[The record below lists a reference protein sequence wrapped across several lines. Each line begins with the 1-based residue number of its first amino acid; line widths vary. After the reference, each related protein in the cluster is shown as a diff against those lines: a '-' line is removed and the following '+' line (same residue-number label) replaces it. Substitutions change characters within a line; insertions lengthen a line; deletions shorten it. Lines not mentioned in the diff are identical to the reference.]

1 MSPRPPI
8 HVLALTVAVAAELC
22 SLALLAVSGWYLAA
36 CALAGL
42 GLLATFSYPTPSGIV
57 RLLALGRIAGNYGQ
71 NVLLHRAALA
81 DTTRERLRVYDD
93 LARGP
98 GGAAGSSAE
107 DDPGAASPKST
118 SGSPSAA
125 GPSASAVASG
135 AAVDAGAAVG
145 RIPAV
150 DDRTVDRL
158 LTDARVSGERVLRV
172 TAPIVVT
179 CAAVVAAGI
188 VAAVTMPAVTIPL
201 LLGAAVMIV
210 LALVPAAPDEGHGR
224 LRAEVLA
231 SMEAAPELDSLGG
244 TPLLRAR
251 VLDQLAELSAADRR
265 RASRR
270 TWRQL
275 GAALA
280 AGVSFGTI
288 VVVAALASGVGTGV
302 GDTATASGFGA
313 DLGSVPLFVMVVCLA
328 FGVLERTFAL
338 GDIVPH
344 LQRLRSIDAG
354 RGDASQPAHTSAVEV
369 DATDAGA
376 IGITLGAGHELD
388 VPAGTSA
395 AIIGPSGAG
404 KSTLL
409 TAIARSVRQ
418 RRSLTVAHVTD
429 DEFLFTGTV
438 AGNLRLG
445 APGQR
450 GRKTDAD
457 SASSGDDQPTA
468 VGDALVGDAPNASV
482 SVASPSVGTD
492 LAEVLADLGLDD
504 VDADTRTGINGR
516 ALSRGETRRLIIAR
530 AVLSRPDVLL
540 IDEPDLGLDAD
551 TYVRVL
557 GFVRDRLPD
566 ATVILAAHSAPPA
579 VTRVLDLGGASAIR

>member
-1 MSPRPPI
+1 MSRRPQV
-8 HVLALTVAVAAELC
+8 HVLALTVAVVAELC

-93 LARGP
+93 LDGGP
-98 GGAAGSSAE
+98 GDAAGSSAE
-107 DDPGAASPKST
+107 DDDPGADR
-118 SGSPSAA
+118 PSAL
-125 GPSASAVASG
+125 AVALTP
-135 AAVDAGAAVG
+135 AVDAGAA
-145 RIPAV
+145 IDWPPAV

-179 CAAVVAAGI
+179 CAAVIAAGI

-210 LALVPAAPDEGHGR
+210 LALAPATPDDGHGR

-265 RASRR
+265 RARRR
-270 TWRQL
+270 TWRQVI
-275 GAALA
+275 AALA

-288 VVVAALASGVGTGV
+288 IVVSALASGAGTTKGTEAAVGG
-302 GDTATASGFGA
+302 SGAGA
-313 DLGSVPLFVMVVCLA
+313 ELGSVPVFVMVVCLA

-338 GDIVPH
+338 GDIIPH
-344 LQRLRSIDAG
+344 LQRLRTISA
-354 RGDASQPAHTSAVEV
+354 REGDTARPAHTSAVEV
-369 DATDAGA
+369 DVTDAGA
-376 IGITLGAGHELD
+376 IGITLGADHGID

-395 AIIGPSGAG
+395 AIIGPSGSG

-409 TAIARSVRQ
+409 TAIAHAVRR

-445 APGQR
+445 ALGQ
-450 GRKTDAD
+450 GGLSTGAD
-457 SASSGDDQPTA
+457 PASISDDLPTA
-468 VGDALVGDAPNASV
+468 VGDAPVGDAPHAGV

-492 LAEVLADLGLDD
+492 LAEVLSDLGLED
-504 VDADTRTGINGR
+504 VGADTRTGINGR

-530 AVLSRPDVLL
+530 AVLSRPDILL

-551 TYVRVL
+551 TYARVL
-557 GFVRDRLPD
+557 GFVRDRLPGV
-566 ATVILAAHSAPPA
+566 TIILAAHSAPPA
-579 VTRVLDLGGASAIR
+579 VTRVLDLGAASAIR